1 MSPFKTL
8 PYFERTPINCDEF
21 INTWSGKSEVQ
32 MFIQHLKFSG
42 SSSEK
47 MALEFIDSLLNSS
60 NRDMLESAFY
70 EYGHMILPKFCRV
83 DDAAKRKYYNS
94 KLKSQTE
101 MMVRTWQ
108 LV

>member
-8 PYFERTPINCDEF
+8 PYFERTPIDCREF
-21 INTWSGKSEVQ
+21 NNTWCNKPEVKR
-32 MFIQHLKFSG
+32 FFKHLRVNG

-47 MALEFIDSLLNSS
+47 MALEFIDSLLNRC
-60 NRDMLESAFY
+60 NYDMLESAFY
-70 EYGHMILPKFCRV
+70 EYGHMILPDTCRV

>member
-8 PYFERTPINCDEF
+8 PYFERTPIDCREF
-21 INTWSGKSEVQ
+21 NNIWCNKPEIKR
-32 MFIQHLKFSG
+32 FFKHLRFNG

-60 NRDMLESAFY
+60 NPDMLESAFY
-70 EYGHMILPKFCRV
+70 EYGHMILPGFCRV
-83 DDAAKRKYYNS
+83 DDAAKRKYYNT
-94 KLKSQTE
+94 KLKSQNE